1 MHFLQG
7 VQTPVTDLEVSRE
20 ASDAQLEIVDMLVG
34 DSFITR
40 KKTVKITTHDHN
52 VQNASDI

>member
-1 MHFLQG
+1 M
-7 VQTPVTDLEVSRE
+7 TDLEVSRE

-40 KKTVKITTHDHN
+40 NKTVKITTHDHN
-52 VQNASDI
+52 VQNASDIWLYLFG